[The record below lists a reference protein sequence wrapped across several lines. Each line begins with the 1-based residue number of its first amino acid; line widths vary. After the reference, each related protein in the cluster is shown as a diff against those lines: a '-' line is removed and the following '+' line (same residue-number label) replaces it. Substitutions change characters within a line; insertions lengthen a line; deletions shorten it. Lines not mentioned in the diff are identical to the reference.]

1 VEIGRDIAYSAKP
14 AIGGQGGETLFFFR
28 RKKRF
33 EVVSGIVAGKEVT
46 YSFTRPVPEE
56 RAQREFKAAAEKRL
70 PSGSVIIIP

>member
-1 VEIGRDIAYSAKP
+1 M
-14 AIGGQGGETLFFFR
+14 FFFR